1 MGQAGRTRPDRGV
14 RRLQRALVGGLLV
27 IVAASSQAQPAAKQV
42 LVLQSFE
49 RGTVVVDAFTGN
61 FRVSLDQS
69 AGKPVNVVQVV
80 VGPTGLVG
88 APEQAVVDYIR
99 SIFADRPP
107 PDLIVTVAGPA
118 ALFARKHRQQLFPGT
133 PLLFASVDQAWLRDA
148 PLGENESAVAVVN
161 DLPRLVEGI
170 LRVLPETRQ
179 VFMVVGAG
187 PLRDFW
193 RRELESGFTRFQGRV
208 TFVWP
213 DETSLPEILHRF
225 ASLPSHSA
233 IVYLSFAS
241 DAQGGA
247 YADEQVFDDLHATAN
262 APLFGG
268 LSPLFG
274 HGIVG
279 GSMISI
285 GDLARNTA
293 DVASRILSGE
303 PAASLR
309 IPPLMAGQPMFDW
322 RELERWGIPESR
334 LPPGSV
340 VQFRRPSLWAEYKFT
355 VLAAVAV
362 LVLQSLL
369 ITRLLYEHRARQRA
383 EIESRRNLALAADA
397 NRRETISALTSSIGH
412 ELAQPLTAIMQNTEA
427 LQMLVTPNREATDE
441 TGEIVADIR
450 ADAALATQII
460 NRHRAMLRSRQLEKK
475 PIDLHSVIDETLGL
489 VAHDMRARQIR
500 ATLELSSTP
509 CVIDGDQVLL
519 EQVLVNLVKNAMDA
533 MAETPPARRQ
543 ITIRSAV
550 RAADVEVS
558 VCDTGTG
565 LPADIMRTLFTPFV
579 TTKSHGLGIG
589 LTIAQRIVEAH
600 AGTIAA
606 HGNVDGGA
614 TFTVTLPRSATA
626 GSAPNGRARQ
636 IHPER
641 TVSAVNAD

>member
-1 MGQAGRTRPDRGV
+1 
-14 RRLQRALVGGLLV
+14 LLT
-27 IVAASSQAQPAAKQV
+27 IGAATSEAQSPVKQV
-42 LVLQSFE
+42 LMLQSLD
-49 RGTVVVDAFTGN
+49 RGNLTLDHFTAA
-61 FRVSLDQS
+61 FRVSLDQR

-80 VGPTGLVG
+80 VGPTGFVG
-88 APEQAVVDYIR
+88 APEQAVVDIIR
-99 SIFADRPP
+99 SMYADRPP
-107 PDLIVTVAGPA
+107 PDLIMTVGGPA
-118 ALFARKHRQQLFPGT
+118 AVFARKYRPQLFPGR
-133 PLLFASVDQAWLRDA
+133 PLLFAAMDQRYLRGA
-148 PLGENESAVAVVN
+148 PLGENETAVAVVN
-161 DLPRLVEGI
+161 DLPRLVDDI

-179 VFMVVGAG
+179 VFMVTGSGAIG
-187 PLRDFW
+187 RFMRP
-193 RRELESGFTRFQGRV
+193 ELETGFARFQGRV
-208 TFVWP
+208 TFEWS
-213 DETSLPEILHRF
+213 DTLSLPDILRRV
-225 ASLPSHSA
+225 ASLPAHSA
-233 IVYLSFAS
+233 IIFQTFGT

-247 YADEQVFDDLHATAN
+247 YPAEQVIAGLYAGAN
-262 APLFGG
+262 APLFAAQ
-268 LSPLFG
+268 SPYLG
-274 HGIVG
+274 QGIVG
-279 GSMISI
+279 GSMMNI
-285 GDLARNTA
+285 DNLARRTA
-293 DVASRILSGE
+293 DAASRILNGE

-309 IPPLMAGQPMFDW
+309 VPPQSRGQPIYDW
-322 RELERWGIPESR
+322 RELRRWGIPESR

-340 VQFRRPSLWAEYKFT
+340 VRFRGPSLWDEYKRT
-355 VLAAVAV
+355 VLAAVAA
-362 LVLQSLL
+362 LVLQALL
-369 ITRLLYEHRARQRA
+369 ITRLLYERRARQRA
-383 EIESRRNLALAADA
+383 ELESRRNLALAADA
-397 NRRETISALTSSIGH
+397 NRRETVSALTTSIGH

-427 LQMLVTPNREATDE
+427 LQMLVTPKGEATDE